1 VSCVKI
7 SLIGEW
13 LCDLSSTHA
22 IFVGVCPTTLVFKEG
37 SDRVFCAR
45 PATPA
50 EQHLQGAAQRD
61 ANRKAGQQTAWA
73 WRPHT
78 SAQCGAAPPTE
89 RGKAALKKVFAPSP
103 RRPTE
108 QERLEKLATS
118 PAYLRHSLQLAAKE

>member
-13 LCDLSSTHA
+13 LFDLSSTHA

-37 SDRVFCAR
+37 SDRVFCAT

-50 EQHLQGAAQRD
+50 DQHLQGAAQRE

-73 WRPHT
+73 WRPHPAT
-78 SAQCGAAPPTE
+78 QGGAAPPAE
-89 RGKAALKKVFAPSP
+89 RGKAALKKVFCT
-103 RRPTE
+103 RPTQAHRARKARKAGNKPGLFE
-108 QERLEKLATS
+108 AFVTTR
-118 PAYLRHSLQLAAKE
+118 R